1 MSIRSVSSSVL
12 LNPDSFAVFSIVTR
26 SLSWIAVLILS
37 LLLAACGTSD
47 PPPAASEVLT
57 AMLAAVTD
65 TAQPLPDGVIRLSS
79 APVDSPD
86 YLTETFLSAL
96 YGEAAR
102 GLLGEDSTHSRP
114 VQDAALYG
122 EAARGLLGEDSAHS
136 RPVQDAALYLSVS
149 PYPFELGVFRCADG
163 DTAGEVAA
171 LCRGRL
177 DTLARGFAESE
188 WREAAAGGRVA
199 VEGNWVLLVLCEDPV
214 PVTEAARRVVG

>member
-1 MSIRSVSSSVL
+1 MGHLRFLVPI
-12 LNPDSFAVFSIVTR
+12 
-26 SLSWIAVLILS
+26 LILS
-37 LLLAACGTSD
+37 LLLSACGTSA

-57 AMLAAVTD
+57 AMLTAVTD

-79 APVDSPD
+79 APADSPD
-86 YLTETFLSAL
+86 CLTETFLSAL

-102 GLLGEDSTHSRP
+102 GLLGEDST
-114 VQDAALYG
+114 
-122 EAARGLLGEDSAHS
+122 HS

-177 DTLARGFAESE
+177 DTLARGFKGSE
-188 WREAAAGGRVA
+188 WERAAAGGQVG
-199 VEGNWVLLVLCEDPV
+199 VEGNYVLLVLCEDPA
-214 PVTEAARRVVG
+214 PALKAARRLVKGA

>member
-1 MSIRSVSSSVL
+1 MGHLRFLV
-12 LNPDSFAVFSIVTR
+12 P
-26 SLSWIAVLILS
+26 VLILS
-37 LLLAACGTSD
+37 LLLSACGTSD

-57 AMLAAVTD
+57 AMLTAVTD

-114 VQDAALYG
+114 VQDAALY
-122 EAARGLLGEDSAHS
+122 
-136 RPVQDAALYLSVS
+136 LSVA
-149 PYPFELGVFRCADG
+149 PYPFELGAFRCADG
-163 DTAGEVAA
+163 DTARTVAA

-177 DTLARGFAESE
+177 DTLARGYGGSE
-188 WREAAAGGRVA
+188 WERVAAGGQVG
-199 VEGNWVLLVLCEDPV
+199 VEGNYVLLVLCEDPASALK
-214 PVTEAARRVVG
+214 AARRLVKGA

>member
-1 MSIRSVSSSVL
+1 MRPRYL
-12 LNPDSFAVFSIVTR
+12 LA
-26 SLSWIAVLILS
+26 
-37 LLLAACGTSD
+37 LLLSAALLLSSCGASD

-65 TAQPLPDGVIRLSS
+65 TAQPLPDGVIRLTA

-114 VQDAALYG
+114 VQDA
-122 EAARGLLGEDSAHS
+122 
-136 RPVQDAALYLSVS
+136 VLYLSVS
-149 PYPFELGVFRCADG
+149 PYPFELGIFRCVDG

-171 LCRGRL
+171 LCRGRM

-188 WREAAAGGRVA
+188 WREAAEGGRVA

-214 PVTEAARRVVG
+214 PVTEAARRAVG

>member
-1 MSIRSVSSSVL
+1 MGHLRFLV
-12 LNPDSFAVFSIVTR
+12 P
-26 SLSWIAVLILS
+26 VLILS

-79 APVDSPD
+79 APADSPD
-86 YLTETFLSAL
+86 ALTETFLSAL

-114 VQDAALYG
+114 VQDAALY
-122 EAARGLLGEDSAHS
+122 
-136 RPVQDAALYLSVS
+136 LSVS
-149 PYPFELGVFRCADG
+149 PYPCELGVFRCVDE
-163 DTAGEVAA
+163 DTARAVAA

-177 DTLARGFAESE
+177 DTLARGFRGSAY
-188 WREAAAGGRVA
+188 EATASGGRVT
-199 VEGNWVLLVLCEDPV
+199 VEGNWVLLVLCEDPI
-214 PVTEAARRVVG
+214 PVSEAARRLLP